1 MKAAILRNVNDRV
14 LEELP
19 DPSPAADEV
28 VFRVK
33 ACGVFATDVNM
44 WRGTS
49 SEGTFPFVLGHEWS
63 GEIVEVG
70 RDVKTFAL
78 GDRVIGEI
86 CVPCHKPACKVQQ
99 PSKTNRRGGS

>member
-1 MKAAILRNVNDRV
+1 MKLLREYIRTLLVEETIAIGQCFPHAVKLAREASKEEWND
-14 LEELP
+14 LTKFK
-19 DPSPAADEV
+19 V
-28 VFRVK
+28 VHGK
-33 ACGVFATDVNM
+33 TTNK
-44 WRGTS
+44 
-49 SEGTFPFVLGHEWS
+49 WS